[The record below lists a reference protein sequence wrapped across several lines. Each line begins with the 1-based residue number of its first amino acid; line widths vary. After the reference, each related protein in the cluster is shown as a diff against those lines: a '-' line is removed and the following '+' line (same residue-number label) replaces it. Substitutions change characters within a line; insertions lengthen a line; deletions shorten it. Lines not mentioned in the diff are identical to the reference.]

1 MQISLPHQLT
11 RAEVRQRL
19 ESRAGELTGS
29 LSADL
34 ATEWL
39 EDDLLALTVSA
50 MGQQLEGTLAIL
62 DSEVIVSIELPFMMG
77 FAEPMI
83 VGAIREHGQKLLS

>member
-1 MQISLPHQLT
+1 MQIALPHHLT
-11 RAEVRQRL
+11 RAEVRRRL
-19 ESRAGELTGS
+19 ESRAGELTGK
-29 LSADL
+29 LSADV

-39 EDDLLALTVSA
+39 EDDLLALTVNA

-62 DSEVIVSIELPFMMG
+62 DSEVIVSIDLPFMMS

-83 VGAIREHGQKLLS
+83 AGAIREQGQKLLA

>member
-1 MQISLPHQLT
+1 MQISLPHNLT
-11 RAEVRQRL
+11 RAEVRRRL
-19 ESRAGELTGS
+19 ETRAGELTAS
-29 LSADL
+29 LSADV

-50 MGQQLEGTLAIL
+50 MGQRMEGTLAIL
-62 DSEVIVSIELPFMMG
+62 DSEVIVSIDLPFMMG

-83 VGAIREHGQKLLS
+83 AGTIREQGQKLLA